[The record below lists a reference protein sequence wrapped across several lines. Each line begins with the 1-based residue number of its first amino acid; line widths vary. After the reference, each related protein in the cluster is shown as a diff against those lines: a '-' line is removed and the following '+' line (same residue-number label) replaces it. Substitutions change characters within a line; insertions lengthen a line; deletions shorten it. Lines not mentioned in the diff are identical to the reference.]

1 MRPQQSSSHHILDLA
16 RVTGSLLI
24 LARTAQTRLAPELSD
39 VPVHELLAAVQALIK
54 PSAAKEGVSVAV
66 DGDHAPAVVRGER
79 TALIWVLTNLAG
91 NAVKLTPRGGRISL
105 SAVVLPNAVEL
116 RVAYTGPAI
125 RSIRLEPPFEP
136 FVPVHVSVAGKR
148 RDEEGELSI
157 ARELT
162 RLMGGELVV
171 RSAGERETLLAL
183 RFQSAWHPAQRCAG
197 VPMSKAA

>member
-24 LARTAQTRLAPELSD
+24 LARTAQNRLAPELSD
-39 VPVHELLAAVQALIK
+39 VPVHELLAAVQALVK
-54 PSAAKEGVSVAV
+54 PAAALQGVSVAV
-66 DGDHAPAVVRGER
+66 DDDHGPAVVRGER

-91 NAVKLTPRGGRISL
+91 NAVKLTPRGGRVSL
-105 SAVVLPNAVEL
+105 SAVILPNAVEL

-125 RSIRLEPPFEP
+125 RSIRLETELEP
-136 FVPVHVSVAGKR
+136 FVPVHITVGGKR
-148 RDEEGELSI
+148 REEEGELSI

-171 RSAGERETLLAL
+171 RTAGATQTLLAM

-197 VPMSKAA
+197 VPMAKAA